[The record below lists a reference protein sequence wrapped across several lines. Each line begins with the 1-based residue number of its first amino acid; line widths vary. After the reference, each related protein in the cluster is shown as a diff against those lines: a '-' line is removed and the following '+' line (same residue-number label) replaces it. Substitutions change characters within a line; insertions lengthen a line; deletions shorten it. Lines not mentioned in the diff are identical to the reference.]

1 MAQGNRVPQETLK
14 RIVGLLGAR
23 AAAAE
28 SAASAAASRAAS
40 AAPTPKG
47 SPRKGAA
54 GSPTSHAVL
63 EGALTLQQQQFSN
76 KLSYAMRRIETADQT
91 VAEAQASAQAERVKA
106 RAADDAEA
114 EARRTLELT
123 RRELK
128 VSASRGMTHHVIT
141 TRVRHGVRA
150 GERRGVDRADR
161 GDGDA
166 RGDGRVRAS
175 EGGAVGGVPA
185 EIFAEIFAEG
195 RVSRGVCMRVL
206 SILRRDAGGDAP

>member
-14 RIVGLLGAR
+14 RIAGLLGVR

-28 SAASAAASRAAS
+28 SAAASRAAS

-47 SPRKGAA
+47 SPRKGAV
-54 GSPTSHAVL
+54 GSPTSHTVL
-63 EGALTLQQQQFSN
+63 EGAMTLQHQQFSN

-123 RRELK
+123 RRELR
-128 VSASRGMTHHVIT
+128 VSASRVITHHVIT
-141 TRVRHGVRA
+141 
-150 GERRGVDRADR
+150 
-161 GDGDA
+161 
-166 RGDGRVRAS
+166 S
-175 EGGAVGGVPA
+175 
-185 EIFAEIFAEG
+185 
-195 RVSRGVCMRVL
+195 
-206 SILRRDAGGDAP
+206 

>member
-14 RIVGLLGAR
+14 RIAGLLGVR

-28 SAASAAASRAAS
+28 SAAASRAASRAAS

-47 SPRKGAA
+47 SPRKGAV
-54 GSPTSHAVL
+54 GSPTSHTVL
-63 EGALTLQQQQFSN
+63 EGAMTLQHQQFSN

-123 RRELK
+123 RRELR
-128 VSASRGMTHHVIT
+128 VSASRVITHHVIT
-141 TRVRHGVRA
+141 
-150 GERRGVDRADR
+150 
-161 GDGDA
+161 
-166 RGDGRVRAS
+166 S
-175 EGGAVGGVPA
+175 
-185 EIFAEIFAEG
+185 
-195 RVSRGVCMRVL
+195 
-206 SILRRDAGGDAP
+206 